1 MAVENNVYLA
11 KLAEQA
17 ERYEGMITT
26 PPRSVTTY
34 TNTLGDRDGG
44 VHEERSIC
52 RPRTLG

>member
-17 ERYEGMITT
+17 ERYEGKITT
-26 PPRSVTTY
+26 PRWSMTIY
-34 TNTLGDRDGG
+34 ANTLGDRDGG
-44 VHEERSIC
+44 VHEECSIC